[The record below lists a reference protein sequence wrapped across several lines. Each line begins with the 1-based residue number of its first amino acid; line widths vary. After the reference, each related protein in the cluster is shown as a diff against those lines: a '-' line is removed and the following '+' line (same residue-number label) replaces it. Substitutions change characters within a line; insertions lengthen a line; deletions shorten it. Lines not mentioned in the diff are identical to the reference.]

1 MRSLATD
8 LVASDDGEVDD
19 DAREKMA
26 SSGA

>member
-1 MRSLATD
+1 MVDAGEV
-8 LVASDDGEVDD
+8 LVASGDDEVDE